1 MSVYKVIMIYPDGD
15 RDEQDEVFSTYEDAN
30 EYGCY
35 LVGCSEL
42 GAETLEMS
50 NMGDYPM
57 DEYEEPEF
65 EIIEVEED

>member
-1 MSVYKVIMIYPDGD
+1 MTVYKVVMIYPDGD

-42 GAETLEMS
+42 GAEILE
-50 NMGDYPM
+50 
-57 DEYEEPEF
+57 
-65 EIIEVEED
+65 I